1 MYIGLRVSYVTV
13 TLEEKNE
20 MMSYEGRLCG

>member
-1 MYIGLRVSYVTV
+1 MYTGLRVSYVTV

-20 MMSYEGRLCG
+20 MVSYEDRLCG